1 MQNKW
6 RSKFKM
12 KTRGRINKKAGQ
24 LKYPSGMASAY
35 QPTAKA
41 TIDPR
46 VAIKPSLTHNLGTNG
61 FRTTTNGRAG
71 GLFARIGSPSG
82 HPSKQQLLMP
92 RKKESTRNPG
102 KQTRVL
108 RRTLAIAGGAQ
119 HQISPPCLCLVM
131 PRKNESTRIPGK
143 QTRVLRRTLA
153 IAGGAQHQISPPCLC
168 SVMPRKNESTRIPG
182 KQTRVLR
189 RTLAIAGEHNIK
201 YLHRV
206 CAQLCQ
212 ERMSQL
218 VFQGSTT
225 SNISTVSVLSYA
237 KKE

>member
-1 MQNKW
+1 
-6 RSKFKM
+6 
-12 KTRGRINKKAGQ
+12 
-24 LKYPSGMASAY
+24 
-35 QPTAKA
+35 
-41 TIDPR
+41 
-46 VAIKPSLTHNLGTNG
+46 
-61 FRTTTNGRAG
+61 
-71 GLFARIGSPSG
+71 
-82 HPSKQQLLMP
+82 MP
-92 RKKESTRNPG
+92 RKNESTRIPG

-119 HQISPPCLCLVM
+119 HQISPPCLCSVM

-212 ERMSQL
+212 EGMSQL
-218 VFQGSTT
+218 VFQ
-225 SNISTVSVLSYA
+225 LSRHGHVQSWPFWQRWLIIA
-237 KKE
+237 VRLRVGACALLVPAGPRCSELGTLALRHSRLEFTDCSRSCA